1 MSQKN
6 ALQHPRSR
14 ETMIRAIIIFL
25 GCSITTTSRRL
36 FSYAIRAVAGRDVER
51 GEERIC
57 EGAITCSISNP
68 PFLLGGDRV
77 KLAY

>member
-1 MSQKN
+1 MPS
-6 ALQHPRSR
+6 
-14 ETMIRAIIIFL
+14 
-25 GCSITTTSRRL
+25 GCGGH
-36 FSYAIRAVAGRDVER
+36 AGCGE